1 MEETRIEENS
11 APSSTNPIFPKGL
24 SAVLPDLRGHL
35 IFWPLMLVG
44 LGLDLWTKKAAFEQI
59 RPGESI
65 VVIDGFL
72 QLVTALNNGAAFGMF
87 AGKSY
92 ILMSI
97 SLIALLII
105 IVVFLFGQT
114 HQKLAQIAL
123 GFFAAGVC
131 GNLYDRVFNDGL
143 VRDFIDAYITVSGRE
158 YHWHTFNF
166 ADSFLCIGVG
176 LLIISTFLTGRSSQ
190 KHVQQHK

>member
-1 MEETRIEENS
+1 MEEIKTEES
-11 APSSTNPIFPKGL
+11 IASSNTNPIFPKGL
-24 SAVLPDLRGHL
+24 SGVLPDLRGHL
-35 IFWPLMLVG
+35 VFWPLMLGG
-44 LGLDLWTKKAAFEQI
+44 LVLDLWTKKAAFEQI

-72 QLVTALNNGAAFGMF
+72 KLVTALNNGAAFGMF

-92 ILMSI
+92 ILMGI

-105 IVVFLFGQT
+105 LAIFLFGQT
-114 HQKLAQIAL
+114 HQKLAQAAL

-143 VRDFIDAYITVSGRE
+143 VRDFIDAYITISGRE

-176 LLIISTFLTGRSSQ
+176 LLIISTFLTGRSSR
-190 KHVQQHK
+190 KHAQQHK

>member
-1 MEETRIEENS
+1 MEETKTEESS
-11 APSSTNPIFPKGL
+11 ASSSTETTFPKGL
-24 SAVLPDLRGHL
+24 LPDLRGHL
-35 IFWPLMLVG
+35 IFWPLMLGG
-44 LGLDLWTKKAAFEQI
+44 LGLDLWTKQAAFEQI